1 MNERIK
7 SDKVNMWWRSNGC
20 AKVTH
25 WSCCLEEHKDGGLHF
40 HLATKLDRNQGW
52 ISSKTHLIDAYGISV
67 HYSNRHYNYYSAW
80 RYVTKS
86 NACYIEREGHP
97 RLDDTEPQ
105 TSSASHSRCQRQK
118 RSHGN
123 TTNSEISSAGDEE
136 EDFTQQRHLSGIF
149 PHCCEGF
156 TGQRAWKVQE
166 YYVNRSSKLRE
177 NIFIEPTDNY
187 QQHI

>member
-1 MNERIK
+1 MCQ
-7 SDKVNMWWRSNGC
+7 SNALVMLFGR
-20 AKVTH
+20 T
-25 WSCCLEEHKDGGLHF
+25 
-40 HLATKLDRNQGW
+40 QGW
-52 ISSKTHLIDAYGISV
+52 RITLSSSYKTSPRSRLDIIENVSDAYGISV

-86 NACYIEREGHP
+86 DACYIKSEGHP
-97 RLDDTEPQ
+97 CLDDTEPQ
-105 TSSASHSRCQRQK
+105 TSSVSRSRRQRQK

-136 EDFTQQRHLSGIF
+136 EDFTQQRHLSGFF

-187 QQHI
+187 KQHI